1 MSIFHIDKSD
11 WICPMAKVHQ
21 NLDLCSEKWVFSNGT
36 RSKAERNEMSHFFI
50 WKSFTVQYQSYL
62 KCLRKTLQ
70 NCLDIRVGVFEAVFW
85 KLPLPVIVVS
95 FCQAKQ
101 ARRAVRQLLKLLKL
115 FMIVPKAGVNNLM
128 GPLGPTFMV
137 IIKTAFWMII
147 LCVFFS
153 TAAVDE
159 WVWIYC
165 LGLFAESFWDTA
177 KVFGTRQSHA
187 GDLMYELLS

>member
-50 WKSFTVQYQSYL
+50 WKSFTLQYQSYL
-62 KCLRKTLQ
+62 KCLRKTSQ
-70 NCLDIRVGVFEAVFW
+70 NCLDIRLGVFEAVFW

-115 FMIVPKAGVNNLM
+115 FMIVPKAGVSNLM

-137 IIKTAFWMII
+137 IIKTAFWMIT
-147 LCVFFS
+147 LCVFFFNS
-153 TAAVDE
+153 CCR
-159 WVWIYC
+159 WVGVNLLFGFVC
-165 LGLFAESFWDTA
+165 RKFLGHSKSF
-177 KVFGTRQSHA
+177 
-187 GDLMYELLS
+187 